1 MLHFMR
7 QSQVLR
13 TCPVAEIERCH
24 WTLAHFDVH
33 GLLIPAS
40 QILTAH
46 LYELKKTLHWHPN
59 SWSACGSSVQL
70 PKPPPPALQQMEV
83 LDCLRWSTGEP
94 IQKKL
99 REISNSCWDPCRFEM
114 HLWGLILICLIY
126 ISVYLLQSDKNSV
139 RSNTVAKVFLKVSGA
154 QILCLG
160 LQYEQSSFLSLTG
173 CGVSCLAA
181 AEKAARLQ
189 SHEEVVRRWEEVGR
203 TGEEAPESPS
213 TAPMNTSKALW
224 FEFSIFPHELNK
236 DTV

>member
-139 RSNTVAKVFLKVSGA
+139 RSNTVAGFSEGFWSTDFVSGA
-154 QILCLG
+154 AVWAELLPVSHRMWG
-160 LQYEQSSFLSLTG
+160 VLSGSSREGRPASKPWG
-173 CGVSCLAA
+173 SGQ
-181 AEKAARLQ
+181 EMRRGREDGGGGAR
-189 SHEEVVRRWEEVGR
+189 E
-203 TGEEAPESPS
+203 P
-213 TAPMNTSKALW
+213 
-224 FEFSIFPHELNK
+224 
-236 DTV
+236 